1 MNKRLEGLLEFYKKD
16 PNDPFTLYGLAL
28 EYMSVQQFD
37 NAEEYFQQ
45 LLDNDP
51 GYVAGY
57 MQYAQ
62 LKEKQDRIDEAK
74 ELYSRGIEAA
84 NKTGDKKSA
93 KEMEDFLSDLE

>member
-28 EYMSVQQFD
+28 EYMSDQQFD
-37 NAEEYFQQ
+37 RAEKYFHL

-51 GYVAGY
+51 DYVPGYL
-57 MQYAQ
+57 QYAQ
-62 LKEKQDRIDEAK
+62 LKEKQDKIVEAK
-74 ELYSRGIEAA
+74 KLYTRGIEAA